1 MRLRR
6 AVVVLAVV
14 AVVVAWPSVPARGA
28 APRAT
33 PQNPVLK
40 LATTTSTAD
49 SGLLKAIL
57 PDFERACGCRVDVVA
72 VGTGQALE
80 IGRRGDADVLLVHA
94 PAQEAAFMKEGHAVR
109 RDDVMYNDFVMV
121 GPAADPA
128 GVSKAPMAKDAFLR
142 IQSAAAPFA
151 SRGDKSG
158 THSKELAI
166 WKSAGFSPGPGLAWY
181 LSVGQGMGDTLTFAN
196 ERGAYT
202 LTDRAT
208 WTAMQARLPGLR
220 LLFGGASADVNSDSE
235 LLNPYG
241 VIVIDQARHAGVNT
255 PLATRFADWMVSD
268 HTQQLIG
275 AFGRDASGRGMFTP
289 SAKRTAR

>member
-1 MRLRR
+1 
-6 AVVVLAVV
+6 
-14 AVVVAWPSVPARGA
+14 
-28 APRAT
+28 
-33 PQNPVLK
+33 
-40 LATTTSTAD
+40 
-49 SGLLKAIL
+49 
-57 PDFERACGCRVDVVA
+57 
-72 VGTGQALE
+72 
-80 IGRRGDADVLLVHA
+80 
-94 PAQEAAFMKEGHAVR
+94 MKEGHAVR
-109 RDDVMYNDFVMV
+109 RDDVMYNDFVIV
-121 GPAADPA
+121 SPAADPA

-220 LLFGGASADVNSDSE
+220 LVFGGASADVNPDSD
-235 LLNPYG
+235 LRNQYG

-255 PLATRFADWMVSD
+255 ALALTFADWLVSEP
-268 HTQQLIG
+268 TQRRIG
-275 AFGRDASGRGMFTP
+275 AFGRDASGRGMFSPNATRP
-289 SAKRTAR
+289 APIRRQ